1 MLMMA
6 DMCLC
11 YRFFTSDVGNGG
23 VLLIPRGQKG
33 LLYSIPAAEEKKRRT
48 KTKMKEKD
56 GEEEEEEEG
65 GDGQEEQMQVHEE
78 IVQQTEREM

>member
-1 MLMMA
+1 M
-6 DMCLC
+6 
-11 YRFFTSDVGNGG
+11 GNGG

-48 KTKMKEKD
+48 KTKMKEKE
-56 GEEEEEEEG
+56 GEEEEGGEES

>member
-1 MLMMA
+1 MLMMT

-33 LLYSIPAAEEKKRRT
+33 LLYSIPAEEKKRRT
-48 KTKMKEKD
+48 KTKMKEKE
-56 GEEEEEEEG
+56 GEEEEEG